1 MLSYNTGINTTPPIS
16 PFQRQAALQGLSE
29 GLTPWAAD
37 GTHRADVYG
46 AYAPQAALNLDRSA
60 QKSNDDF
67 VAKARD
73 LQSQLAI
80 RGLEQQSQAQQ
91 NALQLDTMRYQTQL
105 DRAQRLFGGI
115 NGLLSGL
122 FQ

>member
-16 PFQRQAALQGLSE
+16 PFQRQAALRGLSE
-29 GLTPWAAD
+29 GLTPWAAN
-37 GTHRADVYG
+37 GTHRSDVYD
-46 AYAPQAALNLDRSA
+46 AYAPQAAMNLDRSA

-67 VAKARD
+67 VAQARD
-73 LQSQLAI
+73 LQSQMSI
-80 RGLEQQSQAQQ
+80 RGLEQQAQSQQ
-91 NALQLDTMRYQTQL
+91 NSMQLGTMRQQTQL